1 MSDRISLFIYFSVS
15 ITNYILYSLFLY
27 STLSFSYGKFVNID
41 QNLISITLFFLTFK
55 TKLLVINIHIILDY
69 PE

>member
-1 MSDRISLFIYFSVS
+1 MENNLYMSDRIPLFIYFSVS

-41 QNLISITLFFLTFK
+41 QNLISITLFFLK
-55 TKLLVINIHIILDY
+55 PSYWL
-69 PE
+69 